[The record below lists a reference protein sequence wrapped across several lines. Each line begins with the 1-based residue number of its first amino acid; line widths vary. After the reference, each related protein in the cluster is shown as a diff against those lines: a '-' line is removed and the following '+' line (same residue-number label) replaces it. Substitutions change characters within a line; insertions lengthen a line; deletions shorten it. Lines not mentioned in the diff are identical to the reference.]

1 MSKFA
6 AGVIGGVVCMIW
18 TGGVFILGAVFGVS
32 IIQSS
37 KSSNLKVV
45 K

>member
-6 AGVIGGVVCMIW
+6 AGVVGGVVCMIW
-18 TGGVFILGAVFGVS
+18 TGGVFILGAVFGVGVM
-32 IIQSS
+32 QSS
-37 KSSNLKVV
+37 KSNNLKVV

>member
-6 AGVIGGVVCMIW
+6 AGMIGGVVCMIW
-18 TGGVFILGAVFGVS
+18 SGGVFILGAVFGVS
-32 IIQSS
+32 VMQSS
-37 KSSNLKVV
+37 KSTNLKVV